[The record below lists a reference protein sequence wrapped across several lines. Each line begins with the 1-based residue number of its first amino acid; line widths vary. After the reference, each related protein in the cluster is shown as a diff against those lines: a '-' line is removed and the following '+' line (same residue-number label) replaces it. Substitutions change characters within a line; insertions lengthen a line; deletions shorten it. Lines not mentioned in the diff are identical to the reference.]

1 MESTDTA
8 PTASTTETAT
18 AVTAAL
24 TINQRRTNYEILGTT
39 FEL

>member
-18 AVTAAL
+18 AATAAL
-24 TINQRRTNYEILGTT
+24 TINLRRTNYEILGTT
-39 FEL
+39 TQL